1 MYKFTTPIRWPRATV
16 KHMRI
21 LIIGGTGNIS
31 SYVTEHAVSL
41 GHDVTVLNRGRTSL
55 PDGVRGI
62 TGDAGDPASIEAAV
76 GSETFD
82 VVANFRSFSPQQ
94 VTDDI
99 RIFAGRTGQY
109 IYISSASAYQKPIAQ
124 LPIVESTP
132 LRNPFWQYS
141 RDKIASE
148 DLLVAA
154 YRESG
159 FPITIV
165 RPSHT
170 YGPSLIPLEGGWT
183 ALQRMLDDRP
193 VLVHGDGTSWWTL
206 THSRDFARAFV
217 GLFGNPHAIG
227 QAVHITSDE
236 SLTWDEIAR
245 LLGRALGHEP
255 DIVHVASDAIA
266 RELPKMGP
274 GLVGDKAHS
283 VLFDNA
289 RIKQLAPGWVATT
302 PFAEGAREIV
312 EWHLADPSRQQVD
325 PELDAAFDRL
335 IEKHG

>member
-1 MYKFTTPIRWPRATV
+1 
-16 KHMRI
+16 MRI

-31 SYVTEHAVSL
+31 SFVTELAVER
-41 GHDVTVLNRGRTSL
+41 GHDVTVLNRGRTE
-55 PDGVRGI
+55 PPAGVRGLV
-62 TGDAGDPASIEAAV
+62 GDAGDPASIESAI
-76 GSETFD
+76 GDELFD

-94 VTDDI
+94 VRDDI
-99 RIFAGRTGQY
+99 RIFSGRTAQY
-109 IYISSASAYQKPIAQ
+109 LYISSASAYQKPIAQ

-154 YRESG
+154 YRDSG
-159 FPITIV
+159 FPVTIV

-183 ALQRMLDDRP
+183 ALQRILDGRP
-193 VLVHGDGTSWWTL
+193 IVVHGDGTSWWTL

-227 QAVHITSDE
+227 QPVHITSDE

-245 LLGRALGHEP
+245 LLGRALGRDP
-255 DIVHVASDAIA
+255 QIVHVASDAIA
-266 RELPKMGP
+266 REIPAMGP

-283 VLFDNA
+283 VVFDNT
-289 RIKQLAPGWVATT
+289 RIKQLVPGWGATT

-312 EWHLADPSRQQVD
+312 EWYRADPSRQKVD

-335 IEKHG
+335 VEKYG